1 MAENALI
8 VRDMRILMWTI
19 NEVFVPIIVPLVLCD
34 VYARTTFLNNMWLMC
49 PTINPLNNS
58 SHFDAIEYSVCKTV
72 DSWLLSWQNFSVAAD
87 TLFSKDDT
95 NLMNLVID
103 SEKPG
108 SLIPS
113 FLIGRKRTVNFRNQC
128 LGRHLASDST
138 IIMSRTLKVTVNSS
152 IVVGV
157 GEPVFKNCARTAQ
170 LLFCWEMFDVSMSRY
185 HKMVIVIAQNAI
197 FFRDMYLQCPFN
209 QRAA

>member
-1 MAENALI
+1 MAENTLI
-8 VRDMRILMWTI
+8 VRDMRILMSTTT
-19 NEVFVPIIVPLVLCD
+19 EVFVPIIVPLVLCD
-34 VYARTTFLNNMWLMC
+34 VYARTTFLNNTWLMC

-58 SHFDAIEYSVCKTV
+58 SHFEAIEYSVCKTV

-103 SEKPG
+103 SEKQG

-128 LGRHLASDST
+128 LGRHLASDCT
-138 IIMSRTLKVTVNSS
+138 IIMSRTLQVTVNSS
-152 IVVGV
+152 RVVGV
-157 GEPVFKNCARTAQ
+157 GQPVFKNFARTA
-170 LLFCWEMFDVSMSRY
+170 
-185 HKMVIVIAQNAI
+185 
-197 FFRDMYLQCPFN
+197 
-209 QRAA
+209 

>member
-1 MAENALI
+1 
-8 VRDMRILMWTI
+8 
-19 NEVFVPIIVPLVLCD
+19 
-34 VYARTTFLNNMWLMC
+34 
-49 PTINPLNNS
+49 
-58 SHFDAIEYSVCKTV
+58 
-72 DSWLLSWQNFSVAAD
+72 
-87 TLFSKDDT
+87 
-95 NLMNLVID
+95 MNLVID
-103 SEKPG
+103 SEKQG

-128 LGRHLASDST
+128 LGRHLASDYT

-185 HKMVIVIAQNAI
+185 HKMVIIIAPNAI
-197 FFRDMYLQCPFN
+197 VFRYMYLQCPFN